1 MTLSSQNRPISG
13 KKISIV
19 TVCRNSQA
27 TIRKTVESVLS
38 QDYSP
43 LEYTVIDGN
52 SQDHTLSILKEYS
65 SQLNLISEPDK
76 GYYDAANKALKIVT
90 GDWIHFLNSD
100 DFYENTSTLNRTI
113 PYLKAE
119 ALNYGSISRI
129 LPNGSKKN
137 LPFRYDS
144 RWPWRNK
151 KWQFWFTTSMLH
163 PSMIISKH
171 IYEAIGQ
178 YSVRWQFSSDID
190 LILRILKQFPLN
202 YVPEMSVSV
211 LQGGMSQKH
220 REKTAVEFAEVTAE
234 HGFPKPLALAILKIK
249 LKLLWPAIDFFD
261 EKNTKQFLKRLT

>member
-1 MTLSSQNRPISG
+1 MTLSSKNSATSG

-19 TVCRNSQA
+19 TVCRNAQA

-43 LEYTVIDGN
+43 LDYTVIDGN
-52 SQDHTLSILKEYS
+52 SQDQTLSILKEYS
-65 SQLNLISEPDK
+65 SRLNLISEPDN

-100 DFYENTSTLNRTI
+100 DFYENNSTLNRTI
-113 PYLKAE
+113 PYLKAD

-129 LPNGSKKN
+129 LPDGSGKN
-137 LPFRYDS
+137 LPFHYDS

-163 PSMIISKH
+163 PSMILSKQ

-178 YSVRWQFSSDID
+178 YSVKWQLSSDID
-190 LILRILKQFPLN
+190 LILRILNQFPLN
-202 YVPEMSVSV
+202 YIPEMSVSV
-211 LQGGMSQKH
+211 LQGGMSQKQ
-220 REKTAVEFAEVTAE
+220 REKTAFEFAQITAE
-234 HGFPKPLALAILKIK
+234 HGFPKHLALAIFKIK

-261 EKNTKQFLKRLT
+261 EKKIPNNP